1 MATELLFDSFIIS
14 VRAVLPLFFMLLAGV
29 MVKRFKILGDEE
41 LPKINNL
48 VYSLFLP
55 LLVFSGI
62 YKSDLS
68 NAIDACFILFTLTAV
83 LLVFFAGLLFALLIE
98 KSNAARGAIIQA
110 IFRSNITIMGIPLVS
125 GIYGG
130 SNLETISV
138 MIAFLAPLYN
148 GLAVITLETLRSTRT
163 SFTKILTGILKNP
176 LIISGAAG
184 VLFSL
189 LDIRLPS
196 VLEKFISE
204 MAGVAAPLAI
214 VILGASLK
222 FFGIGGNR
230 RNLIVCVAGRLAVVP
245 GIVLAAAALL
255 GFRDVE
261 FVTLIAIFASPC
273 AVSSFTMAQ
282 KMDSESELTGNSVAI
297 SSVLA
302 CFTMF
307 FWILLYKEL
316 GIF

>member
-1 MATELLFDSFIIS
+1 MGIELLFDSFLLS
-14 VRAVLPLFFMLLAGV
+14 VHAVIPMFCMLLVGV
-29 MVKRFKILGDEE
+29 LLKRFKVLGDEE

-48 VYSLFLP
+48 VFSVFLP

-68 NAIDACFILFTLTAV
+68 DAIDAGFILFTLAAL
-83 LLVFFAGLLFALLIE
+83 LLVFFGGVILALLIE
-98 KSNAARGAIIQA
+98 KNNASRGAIIQA

-130 SNLETISV
+130 RNLETISV
-138 MIAFLAPLYN
+138 MIAILAPFYN

-176 LIISGAAG
+176 IIIGGVSGM
-184 VLFSL
+184 LFAL

-196 VLEKFISE
+196 VLERFVSE

-222 FFGIGGNR
+222 YSSMRSNR
-230 RNLIVCVAGRLAVVP
+230 RNLIVCVTGRLAVVP
-245 GIVLAAAALL
+245 GIVLAVAALL

-261 FVTLIAIFASPC
+261 FVSLIAIFAAPC
-273 AVSSFTMAQ
+273 SVSSFTMAQ
-282 KMDSESELTGNSVAI
+282 QMNSESELMGNSVAI

-307 FWILLYKEL
+307 FWIFLYKEL
-316 GIF
+316 GVF

>member
-1 MATELLFDSFIIS
+1 
-14 VRAVLPLFFMLLAGV
+14 MLLVGV
-29 MVKRFKILGDEE
+29 LLKRFKVLGDEE

-48 VYSLFLP
+48 VFSVFLP

-68 NAIDACFILFTLTAV
+68 DAIDAGFILFTLAAL
-83 LLVFFAGLLFALLIE
+83 LLVFFGGVILALLIE
-98 KSNAARGAIIQA
+98 KNNASRGAIIQA

-130 SNLETISV
+130 RNLETISV
-138 MIAFLAPLYN
+138 MIAILAPFYN

-163 SFTKILTGILKNP
+163 SFTRILTGILKNP
-176 LIISGAAG
+176 IIIGGVSGM
-184 VLFSL
+184 LFAL

-196 VLEKFISE
+196 VLERFVSE

-222 FFGIGGNR
+222 YSSMRSNR
-230 RNLIVCVAGRLAVVP
+230 RNLIVCVTGRLAVVP
-245 GIVLAAAALL
+245 GIVLAVAALL

-261 FVTLIAIFASPC
+261 FVSLIAIFAAPC
-273 AVSSFTMAQ
+273 SVSSFTMAQ
-282 KMDSESELTGNSVAI
+282 QMNSESELMGNSVAI

-307 FWILLYKEL
+307 FWIFLYKEL
-316 GIF
+316 GVF

>member
-1 MATELLFDSFIIS
+1 LGIELLFDSFLLS
-14 VRAVLPLFFMLLAGV
+14 VHAVIPMFCMLLVGV
-29 MVKRFKILGDEE
+29 LLKRFKVLGDEE

-48 VYSLFLP
+48 VFSVFLP

-68 NAIDACFILFTLTAV
+68 DAIDAGFILFTLAAL
-83 LLVFFAGLLFALLIE
+83 LLVFFGGVILALLIE
-98 KSNAARGAIIQA
+98 KNNASRGAIIQA

-130 SNLETISV
+130 RNLETISV
-138 MIAFLAPLYN
+138 MIAILAPFYN

-163 SFTKILTGILKNP
+163 SFTRILTGILKNP
-176 LIISGAAG
+176 IIIGGVSGM
-184 VLFSL
+184 LFAL

-196 VLEKFISE
+196 VLERFVSE

-222 FFGIGGNR
+222 YSSMRSNR
-230 RNLIVCVAGRLAVVP
+230 RNLIVCVTGRLAVVP
-245 GIVLAAAALL
+245 GIVLAVAALL

-261 FVTLIAIFASPC
+261 FVSLIAIFAAPC
-273 AVSSFTMAQ
+273 SVSSFTMAQ
-282 KMDSESELTGNSVAI
+282 QMNSESELMGNSVAI

-307 FWILLYKEL
+307 FWIFLYKEL
-316 GIF
+316 GVF